1 MYIYILLY
9 IITVSRFAVHY
20 NKLNNNSNQLKYIYD
35 NYVKLNDDY
44 QLLENKYNVLNDE
57 YISTKLK
64 LSQLKDEVKNLKQS
78 NLLIKQKMTRFVEL
92 FEGSIISKKI

>member
-35 NYVKLNDDY
+35 NYVK
-44 QLLENKYNVLNDE
+44 LNDE